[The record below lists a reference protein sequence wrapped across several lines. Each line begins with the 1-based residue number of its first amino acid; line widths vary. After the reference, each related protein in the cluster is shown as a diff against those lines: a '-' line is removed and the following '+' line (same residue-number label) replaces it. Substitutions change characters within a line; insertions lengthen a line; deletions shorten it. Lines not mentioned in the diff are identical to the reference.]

1 MTAFADRIKRWY
13 LQHGRDLP
21 WRQTRD
27 PYRILVSEIML
38 QQTQV
43 DRVLS
48 FYAAFLHDFP
58 DAACLAQAPREAV
71 LARWQGLGYPSRAE
85 RLQKTCQIITHEHDG
100 VWPTTPD
107 GLQALPGIGP
117 YTAGAVACF
126 AFAQPVPVVDTNIA
140 RVLCRHDDL
149 PVPPETSLLWQTA
162 ANHVPLRSA
171 IPYHNAMMDLGATI
185 CTAAQAHCH
194 RCPVAKTCAARSRP
208 ERQQATGN
216 PLKVATKKHVY
227 GNPRR
232 GALAIVLG
240 LIHDDAGR
248 YLVARRPASAHAGGS
263 WELPGG
269 KREKSETDREALRR
283 EIREETGLELLSA
296 RPFCTIHHSYE
307 DRAVRLSVF
316 RCRIYDASLAQALA
330 SDEIRWVTPDE
341 FLALDFPEAN
351 TPIQQRLAA
360 YHKLPLPA

>member
-1 MTAFADRIKRWY
+1 MTSFADRIKRWY
-13 LQHGRDLP
+13 QRHGRDLP
-21 WRQTRD
+21 WRHTRD

-43 DRVLS
+43 ERVLP
-48 FYAAFLHDFP
+48 FYAAFMQAFP
-58 DAACLAQAPREAV
+58 DEQALARAPRDAV
-71 LARWQGLGYPSRAE
+71 LKRWQGLGYPSRAE
-85 RLQKTCQIITHEHDG
+85 RLQNACRIVVDDFDG
-100 VWPTTPD
+100 MWPSTPD

-140 RVLCRHDDL
+140 RVLCRHEHL
-149 PVPPETSLLWQTA
+149 PVPPDQHQLWQTA

-171 IPYHNAMMDLGATI
+171 IAYHNAMMDLGATI
-185 CTAAQAHCH
+185 CTAAQAHCT
-194 RCPVAKTCAARSRP
+194 RCPVAATCAARHDS

-227 GNPRR
+227 GNPCR

-248 YLVARRPASAHAGGS
+248 YLVARRPPTVHQGGY

-269 KREKSETDREALRR
+269 KREKPETDREALRR

-296 RPFCTIHHSYE
+296 RPFCTIHHRYD
-307 DRAVRLSVF
+307 DRAVRLMVF
-316 RCRIYDASLAQALA
+316 RCRTYDPSIAQALG
-330 SDEIRWVTPDE
+330 V
-341 FLALDFPEAN
+341 
-351 TPIQQRLAA
+351 
-360 YHKLPLPA
+360 